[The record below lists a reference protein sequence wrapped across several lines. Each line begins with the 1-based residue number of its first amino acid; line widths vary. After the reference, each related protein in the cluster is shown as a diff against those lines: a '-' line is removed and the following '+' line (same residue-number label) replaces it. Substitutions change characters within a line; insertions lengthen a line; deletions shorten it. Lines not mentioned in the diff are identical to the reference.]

1 MTPSS
6 PLSESS
12 WSGVTP
18 WVAPNFFASSS
29 LSSLRSTA
37 TIVAAPAMRQPW
49 MIEIPTPPHPKTTQV
64 EPGVTLAVLMAAPQS
79 ERRRLAQAIEE
90 YAMRFP
96 TAFRD
101 MRNGHPAQ
109 ALRELFREVIDAVDA
124 QPD

>member
-1 MTPSS
+1 M
-6 PLSESS
+6 
-12 WSGVTP
+12 G
-18 WVAPNFFASSS
+18 PNRS
-29 LSSLRSTA
+29 LNA
-37 TIVAAPAMRQPW
+37 VIAAL
-49 MIEIPTPPHPKTTQV
+49 
-64 EPGVTLAVLMAAPQS
+64 GAVLMAAPQS

-101 MRNGHPAQ
+101 MRDGHPAQ